1 MVISY
6 NKRNFLVRKKQ
17 RKTGRRTA
25 EKTFVCMHLM
35 SMEMHTHTHTRAL
48 AYTFKTILVFANCVA
63 VVTGY
68 TYIHTY
74 KRGRV
79 ESSHMVVATSA
90 TERMRNPV
98 NSAG

>member
-6 NKRNFLVRKKQ
+6 NKRNFVERKKQ
-17 RKTGRRTA
+17 RKTGKRIA
-25 EKTFVCMHLM
+25 EKACLM
-35 SMEMHTHTHTRAL
+35 SMEMHTYTCAL
-48 AYTFKTILVFANCVA
+48 VYTFKTIFVFANCVA

-79 ESSHMVVATSA
+79 ESSHMVVVTSA
-90 TERMRNPV
+90 TERTRNPV